1 MSLAQFDPPGPP
13 ATPPVEDLGD
23 PALYSNRELALLEF
37 HRRVLA
43 QARDLDVPLL
53 ERLRFLAI
61 SSTNLDEFFEI
72 RVSGLKQQ
80 IEYGVSQNGPDGL
93 TPQETLQ
100 RISAVAHELVD
111 EQYRILNEDLLP
123 ALEREGIRLLK
134 RADWTEE
141 QQAWTREY
149 FQEEVLP
156 VLTPIALDPAH
167 PFPLV
172 LNKGLSFA
180 ISLKGKDAFGRIS
193 GRAVL
198 QVPRSLPRVT
208 AVPAAIAGGP
218 YDFVLL
224 SSILHAYVGEI
235 FPGMETLRCSQ
246 FRVTRDSDLWIDEE
260 EAENLLL
267 ALKGELSSRNYGDP
281 VRLEVAENMTP
292 EMSDYLL
299 ARTRL
304 GKEDLFQVQGPVNL
318 HRLSTLY
325 DLVDRPELKYKP
337 FVPLTP
343 RRLSGERDI
352 FAAIRK
358 GDILLHHPYD
368 SFAPVVDL
376 VRQASSD
383 PGVLAIRQTLYRT
396 DAGSPLVQGLIDAAR
411 AGKEVTAVIEL
422 RARFDE
428 ERNIDLAT
436 RLQAVGASVVYG
448 IVGYKTHSKMLLV
461 VRRESDGLRR
471 YVHLGTGNYHAR
483 TARAYTDFGLLT
495 CDEDIGEDVNKLF
508 LQLTGLGKVP
518 KLSKLMQAPFALAR
532 TMLELIEAETER
544 ARAGEPARIVAKM
557 NALSDPQMIRAL
569 YRASQAGVLVDLV
582 VRGICCL
589 RPGLPGVSENIRV
602 RSLVGRFLEHHRIV
616 YFLAGGAERVYL
628 SSADWMGRN
637 LYRRVETAFPIEDP
651 RLKARV
657 LREGLELALAD
668 NCQAWILA
676 PDGTYGRATPPEGEA
691 RLSCQDRLVA
701 RESEF
706 AEI

>member
-1 MSLAQFDPPGPP
+1 MYPVRIDTP
-13 ATPPVEDLGD
+13 ALPVASPVEDLND
-23 PALYSNRELALLEF
+23 PALYFNRELSLLEF

-61 SSTNLDEFFEI
+61 CSTNLDEFFEI

-80 IEYGVSQNGPDGL
+80 IEYGVSQLGPDGL
-93 TPQETLQ
+93 TAQETLQ
-100 RISAVAHELVD
+100 RISALAHGLVE
-111 EQYRILNEDLLP
+111 EQYRILNAELLP
-123 ALEREGIRLLK
+123 ALEGEGIRLLK
-134 RADWTEE
+134 RSDWSPE
-141 QQAWTREY
+141 QQAWTREH
-149 FQEEVLP
+149 FQEDVLP
-156 VLTPIALDPAH
+156 ILTPIALDPAH

-180 ISLKGKDAFGRIS
+180 ISLEGKDAFGRLS

-208 AVPAAIAGGP
+208 AVPAEIAGGP

-224 SSILHAYVGEI
+224 SSVLHAYVGEV
-235 FPGMETLRCSQ
+235 FPGMELLRCSQ

-267 ALKGELSSRNYGDP
+267 ALKGELSSRNFGDP
-281 VRLEVAENMTP
+281 VRLEVAENITP

-304 GKEDLFQVQGPVNL
+304 SKDDLYRVEGPVNL

-337 FVPLTP
+337 FVPATP
-343 RRLSGERDI
+343 RAVSSEEDL
-352 FAAIRK
+352 FAAIRE

-368 SFAPVVDL
+368 SFAPVVEL
-376 VRQASSD
+376 VRQAAVD
-383 PGVLAIRQTLYRT
+383 PAVLAVRQTLYRT
-396 DAGSPLVQGLIDAAR
+396 DAGSPLVQALIDAAR

-436 RLQAVGASVVYG
+436 RLQAVGANVVYG
-448 IVGYKTHSKMLLV
+448 IVGYKTHCKMLLV
-461 VRRESDGLRR
+461 VRRDLDGLRR

-495 CDEDIGEDVNKLF
+495 CDEDLGADVNQLF
-508 LQLTGLGKVP
+508 LQLTGLGQVP
-518 KLSKLMQAPFALAR
+518 RLTKLCQAPFSMAR
-532 TMLELIEAETER
+532 RMLELIDGETER
-544 ARAGEPARIVAKM
+544 ARRGEPARLVAKV
-557 NALSDPQMIRAL
+557 NSLSDAQMIRAL
-569 YRASQAGVLVDLV
+569 YRASQAGVQVDLV

-589 RPGLPGVSENIRV
+589 RPGVPGVSDNIRV
-602 RSLVGRFLEHHRIV
+602 RSIVGRFLEHHRIF
-616 YFLAGGAERVYL
+616 YFLAGGEELVYL

-637 LYRRVETAFPIEDP
+637 LYRRVEAAFPIEDP

-657 LREGLELALAD
+657 ISEGLEYTLED
-668 NCQAWILA
+668 NCQAWLLG
-676 PDGTYGRATPPEGEA
+676 PDGTYT
-691 RLSCQDRLVA
+691 RLSPAGAA
-701 RESEF
+701 RCSAQERSLARGAG
-706 AEI
+706 AETG